1 LKVRVERTNPFG
13 VKLGAAVDVNK
24 RPVGLDTALIVTG
37 ADEPGKRFRLVTLAT
52 AVAVAP
58 GVTTSKFG
66 FTAAPK
72 SQIRIDTVNGDA
84 NVLVRVVTE
93 STALKLPNAVI
104 V

>member
-24 RPVGLDTALIVTG
+24 RPVGLEVSLIATAALV
-37 ADEPGKRFRLVTLAT
+37 PGKRFRLVTLST
-52 AVAVAP
+52 AVAVPP
-58 GVTTSKFG
+58 GATTSKLG